1 MDAVIFDFD
10 GVIVDSEP
18 VHWAGFARVL
28 RDRGIELSWD
38 AYRERYLG
46 YDDHDCFRAV
56 SADHGTPLG
65 EADVAALTAAKTAVV
80 REVLAASVEA
90 LPGAVALI
98 GALGEAGV
106 PLAICSGALRP
117 EIEIAARRVGVL
129 DRFAIVVAAEDVL
142 AGKPDPS
149 GYALALGRL
158 QATTGRP
165 LAAARSLAV
174 EDSPAGIAAA
184 RGAGLRVLAVMTS
197 YPAAELAAA
206 DAIVASL
213 ADVTVARL
221 AALAEC
227 ECEHEYE

>member
-28 RDRGIELSWD
+28 RTRGIALSWD
-38 AYRERYLG
+38 DYCERYLG
-46 YDDHDCFRAV
+46 YDDRDCFLAV
-56 SADHGTPLG
+56 SADRGTPLD

-98 GALGEAGV
+98 GALGAANV

-117 EIEIAARRVGVL
+117 EIAIAARRVGVL
-129 DRFAIVVAAEDVL
+129 NRFAVVVAAEDVPV
-142 AGKPDPS
+142 GKPDPS
-149 GYALALGRL
+149 GYALALERL
-158 QATTGRP
+158 RAATVRP
-165 LAAARSLAV
+165 LGAVRSLAI
-174 EDSPAGIAAA
+174 EDSPAGIEAA
-184 RGAGLRVLAVMTS
+184 RRAGLRVLAVTTS
-197 YPAAELAAA
+197 YPAAALTAA

-213 ADVTVARL
+213 ADVTIEQL
-221 AALAEC
+221 AALAEG
-227 ECEHEYE
+227 